1 MSSALMTSEP
11 LIKKFDYVESTD
23 LRSRKVQFEDLKY
36 LDDDEIEQ
44 ELMKEED
51 LASDR
56 AEKRHQ
62 RVLKQQKLMEMRKA
76 RA

>member
-1 MSSALMTSEP
+1 
-11 LIKKFDYVESTD
+11 
-23 LRSRKVQFEDLKY
+23 
-36 LDDDEIEQ
+36 
-44 ELMKEED
+44 MKEED